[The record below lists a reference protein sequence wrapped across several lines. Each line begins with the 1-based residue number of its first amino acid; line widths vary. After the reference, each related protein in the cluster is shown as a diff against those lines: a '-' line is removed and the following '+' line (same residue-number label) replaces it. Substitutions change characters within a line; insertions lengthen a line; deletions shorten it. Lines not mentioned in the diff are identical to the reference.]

1 MMKRIRNAMSRLRRP
16 PRAERRAF
24 NADLLDRQREDV
36 FVLLHQ
42 QLGGLR

>member
-1 MMKRIRNAMSRLRRP
+1 MQKILRLLSHPLQRSSSL
-16 PRAERRAF
+16 
-24 NADLLDRQREDV
+24 NSDLLEQHRTDV